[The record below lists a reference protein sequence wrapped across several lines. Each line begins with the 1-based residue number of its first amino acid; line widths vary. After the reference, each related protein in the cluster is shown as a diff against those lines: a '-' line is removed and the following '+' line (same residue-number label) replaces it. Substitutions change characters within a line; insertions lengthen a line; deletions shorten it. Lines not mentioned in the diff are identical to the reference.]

1 MLNETYKIYQYYT
14 NDIDIIN
21 KVKQWSDDQYPWN
34 VYSSEF
40 IQSSEVREF
49 WDYYWFELLK
59 EENIKREEWIYWAV
73 EDLID
78 WLNKLIKSKKVLIV
92 WEYKHRV

>member
-1 MLNETYKIYQYYT
+1 MLNETCKIYQYYT
-14 NDIDIIN
+14 NDIDTIN
-21 KVKQWSDDQYPWN
+21 KVKQWSDDQYSWD

-40 IQSSEVREF
+40 IQSSEVKEF
-49 WDYYWFELLK
+49 WDYYWFEVVK
-59 EENIKREEWIYWAV
+59 EKDIKRDEWIYWAV

-78 WLNKLIKSKKVLIV
+78 WLDKLIKNKKVLIV